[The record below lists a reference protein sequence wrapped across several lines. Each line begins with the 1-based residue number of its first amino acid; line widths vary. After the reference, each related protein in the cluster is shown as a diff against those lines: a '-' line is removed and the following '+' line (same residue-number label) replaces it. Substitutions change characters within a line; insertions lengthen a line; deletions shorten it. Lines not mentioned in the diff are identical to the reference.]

1 MGWLCQVR
9 LQRRG
14 GRERIVALDGSKIVP
29 ASKPQP
35 DDTLVKALA
44 RAYLHGRTA
53 SPGLR
58 WLLAALLA

>member
-1 MGWLCQVR
+1 MR
-9 LQRRG
+9 FQRRG
-14 GRERIVALDGSKIVP
+14 VRKHIVAPDGGAIVP
-29 ASKPQP
+29 TNKPQP
-35 DDTLVKALA
+35 AGTLVKALG